1 MLKNALFLLD
11 CFPKGETMPKAQQ
24 ARGLSVL
31 ANVTSLGLVTISC
44 TNLIKFHL
52 QNLDQAT
59 TSNSQPNVSISTKL
73 KLQNLDQ
80 PYLQNRDQDST

>member
-1 MLKNALFLLD
+1 MYH
-11 CFPKGETMPKAQQ
+11 KGETMPKAQQ

-44 TNLIKFHL
+44 TNI
-52 QNLDQAT
+52 DQIST

-80 PYLQNRDQDST
+80 PYLQNRDQDSTC